1 MNSEPR
7 HIATFQIDE
16 QAMALLFH
24 EGATFQCIEGVPSDA
39 KLLGVHA
46 DFERMSIVA
55 MFEHPSFLPRYV
67 GAVPHQMPLQF
78 RVIDHPA
85 YETTQQVMGE

>member
-1 MNSEPR
+1 
-7 HIATFQIDE
+7 
-16 QAMALLFH
+16 
-24 EGATFQCIEGVPSDA
+24 
-39 KLLGVHA
+39 
-46 DFERMSIVA
+46 MSIVA